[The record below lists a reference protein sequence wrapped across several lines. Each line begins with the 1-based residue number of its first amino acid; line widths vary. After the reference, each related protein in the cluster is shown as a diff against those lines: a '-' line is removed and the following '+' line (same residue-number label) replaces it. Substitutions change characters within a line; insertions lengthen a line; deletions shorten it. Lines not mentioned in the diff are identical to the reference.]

1 MDKKVLEAM
10 ELISEAP
17 KVPQKGGKQ
26 YTQVQDRVVSFRK
39 IYGFEYGIETKLIK
53 DEGNMILI
61 QAIIT
66 DSMNRVIGSGLAEE
80 VRGSSNV
87 NKTSAIEN
95 GETSAIGRALASCG
109 LHGGEYASIQELD
122 KVKRIESQ
130 PAEPQELVKLWTQKE
145 IDDHIAGFEKHTTID
160 QHSLWS
166 TTNKPTLD
174 SMKKNDPG
182 NRKKILDAYINRK
195 NTLLNK

>member
-1 MDKKVLEAM
+1 MK
-10 ELISEAP
+10 
-17 KVPQKGGKQ
+17 
-26 YTQVQDRVVSFRK
+26 
-39 IYGFEYGIETKLIK
+39 
-53 DEGNMILI
+53 N
-61 QAIIT
+61 IT
-66 DSMNRVIGSGLAEE
+66 IIGSGLAEE